1 MKILLVNW
9 SWYATGGDWT
19 YVENIHKLY
28 EANGHV
34 VIPFSTHN
42 KKNVYRIISYTF
54 GLFQI
59 DVMDLL

>member
-19 YVENIHKLY
+19 YVENLHKLY
-28 EANGHV
+28 EAHGHQ

-42 KKNVYRIISYTF
+42 KKNVYYTMASCRYGNYF
-54 GLFQI
+54 VIGSCN
-59 DVMDLL
+59 